1 MTPGRE
7 TPDPVALLPV
17 TLEPADD
24 RREAVA
30 NLFQFYVHD
39 FADFWET
46 RRVELQEDGRFPPYP
61 WLDAFWEDPQGEA
74 LLIRAGGA
82 LVGFVL
88 IDRTAHSGQA
98 CDYSMAEFFVARHY
112 RREGIGLTAALDVL
126 GARPGL
132 WEIAVA
138 RRNAPALTFWRGVAA
153 TAAPSGFGEADQ
165 ADDRWNGP
173 ILRLEVPARRPASG
187 G

>member
-112 RREGIGLTAALDVL
+112 RREGIAIVPFEPRIRYLFRAMRPRLRPPSRLADAFLAAVKDHLHAK
-126 GARPGL
+126 G
-132 WEIAVA
+132 W
-138 RRNAPALTFWRGVAA
+138 T
-153 TAAPSGFGEADQ
+153 
-165 ADDRWNGP
+165 
-173 ILRLEVPARRPASG
+173 
-187 G
+187 